1 MKYDQFMYFSA
12 CSTEQQETIKSYLS
26 PNGER
31 SVFKDVPLEQ
41 AEEFKHLARVLNPG
55 CRIRLRYRGPRYD
68 GMRLTTLK
76 RDGRRVAIYADCPN

>member
-12 CSTEQQETIKSYLS
+12 CSTEQQETLKSYFS
-26 PNGER
+26 PDSER

-41 AEEFKHLARVLNPG
+41 ADEFKHLARVLNPG
-55 CRIRLRYRGPRYD
+55 CRIRVRYRGPRYD

-76 RDGRRVAIYADCPN
+76 RDARRVSIYADLPN